1 MIEPPKL
8 NNDCFALP
16 SGVDWIPVPKVFEL
30 LQKAL
35 HISVIANSLPVEEA
49 CGYILAAPIVAQ
61 RCSPPYAN
69 SAIDGYGFSGSQSAN
84 KAPVHLKLLP
94 GRTAAGHPFKDYVP
108 IGYALRVLTG
118 ASLPD
123 GVDTIVLQEDVN
135 SNGKEIAF
143 YGPLQTGKNTRPAGE
158 DIEAG
163 QLLFEQGHK
172 LCATDLA
179 VLAAAGVCE
188 VDVYA
193 PLRVGVLSTGDEL
206 IEVGSVAKEGKIFD
220 INRLMLMAEMQRA
233 GFVAIDL
240 GIAKDNLNSL
250 RETLK
255 EASQTCDVLLTT
267 GGASTGDEDHMARLL
282 RSEGSLEI
290 WRVAVKPGRPMA
302 MGVFEGLP
310 VFGLPGNPVAA
321 FVCALVFAKP
331 ALSCLAG
338 AKWSR
343 PVGYMVPAAFSKS
356 KKPGRFEYLRAK
368 LVDGSVEVFAS
379 EGSGRVTSLS
389 WADGLVELG
398 SHVKTIKQG
407 EMVRYIPF
415 SEF

>member
-1 MIEPPKL
+1 M
-8 NNDCFALP
+8 
-16 SGVDWIPVPKVFEL
+16 
-30 LQKAL
+30 
-35 HISVIANSLPVEEA
+35 
-49 CGYILAAPIVAQ
+49 
-61 RCSPPYAN
+61 
-69 SAIDGYGFSGSQSAN
+69 
-84 KAPVHLKLLP
+84 
-94 GRTAAGHPFKDYVP
+94 
-108 IGYALRVLTG
+108 
-118 ASLPD
+118 
-123 GVDTIVLQEDVN
+123 
-135 SNGKEIAF
+135 
-143 YGPLQTGKNTRPAGE
+143 
-158 DIEAG
+158 
-163 QLLFEQGHK
+163 
-172 LCATDLA
+172 
-179 VLAAAGVCE
+179 
-188 VDVYA
+188 
-193 PLRVGVLSTGDEL
+193 
-206 IEVGSVAKEGKIFD
+206 
-220 INRLMLMAEMQRA
+220 
-233 GFVAIDL
+233 
-240 GIAKDNLNSL
+240 
-250 RETLK
+250 
-255 EASQTCDVLLTT
+255 
-267 GGASTGDEDHMARLL
+267 GDEDHMARLL

-331 ALSCLAG
+331 ALSYLAG

-389 WADGLVELG
+389 WADGLVELE